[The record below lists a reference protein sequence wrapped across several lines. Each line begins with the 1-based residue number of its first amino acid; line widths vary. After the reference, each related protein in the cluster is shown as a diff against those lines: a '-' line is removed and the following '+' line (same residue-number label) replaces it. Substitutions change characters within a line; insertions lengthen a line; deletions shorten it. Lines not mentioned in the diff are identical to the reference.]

1 MDPGRVSAKD
11 DPRGKVVTP
20 REDGLLPLRS
30 SLGVVPEPR
39 IQVNGHGWVTT
50 LFTKAGVG
58 WKRPRKRP
66 KELEPQT
73 QGKE

>member
-1 MDPGRVSAKD
+1 MDPGRVSPKND
-11 DPRGKVVTP
+11 SRGKVVTP
-20 REDGLLPLRS
+20 PEDGLLPLRS
-30 SLGVVPEPR
+30 SPGVVSEFG